1 MEAYISQSFTILHMV
16 YIYVQELATTPNKKT
31 TIGFKIPLFQMP
43 SQYHSNVM
51 PQLASPEVAEFF
63 PPNKVLN
70 WEAAKLLG
78 FAGPSDPRLAAAAKA
93 NSNNKSL
100 EFLEH
105 LRTVERCRKSLSHDF
120 PTSVL

>member
-1 MEAYISQSFTILHMV
+1 
-16 YIYVQELATTPNKKT
+16 
-31 TIGFKIPLFQMP
+31 MP
-43 SQYHSNVM
+43 SQYHSNVI

-93 NSNNKSL
+93 NSNKSLEFL

-105 LRTVERCRKSLSHDF
+105 LRRCRKSLK
-120 PTSVL
+120 VI